1 MATASRYTR
10 IFRLKIE
17 PVVLTGPRLT
27 LEPLQERH
35 FEEFYPIL
43 NPEIWKWYT
52 VQIQTEKDL
61 SGFLWQRLKEQ
72 TEGRSLCFAIR
83 DNASRRL
90 VGSSCFLNIDEDNRR
105 IEIGST
111 WFAVDWQRTYAN
123 TESKFLM
130 LSHAFEGLSCIRVQF
145 QTDTL
150 NERSRK
156 ALERLGVRCDGILRS
171 HRICQDGRIRDS
183 IFYSIIEPEWSEV
196 RERIRL
202 RLER

>member
-130 LSHAFEGLSCIRVQF
+130 LSHAFERLSCICVQF

-150 NERSRK
+150 NEKSRK
-156 ALERLGVRCDGILRS
+156 ALERLGARCDGILRS

>member
-1 MATASRYTR
+1 
-10 IFRLKIE
+10 LKIK

-27 LEPLQERH
+27 LEPLHQRH
-35 FEEFYPIL
+35 FEELYPIL

-61 SGFLWQRLKEQ
+61 SDFLWQFLKEQ
-72 TEGRSLCFAIR
+72 AAGRSLCFAIR

-90 VGSSCFLNIDEDNRR
+90 IGSSCFLNIDEDNRR
-105 IEIGST
+105 IEIGAT
-111 WFAVDWQRTYAN
+111 WFAVNWQRTYAN

-130 LSHAFEGLSCIRVQF
+130 LSHAFETLSCICVQF

-150 NERSRK
+150 NEKSRK
-156 ALERLGVRCDGILRS
+156 ALERLGARCDGILRS

>member
-27 LEPLQERH
+27 LEPLHERH
-35 FEEFYPIL
+35 FEELYPIL

-130 LSHAFEGLSCIRVQF
+130 LSHAFERLSCICVQF

-150 NERSRK
+150 NEKSRK
-156 ALERLGVRCDGILRS
+156 ALERLGARCDGILRS